1 MEQPVQDCDE
11 LSVKSM
17 KIQSSQGDEEHN
29 STRPAG
35 TFTTAMLYNKIP

>member
-17 KIQSSQGDEEHN
+17 KIQSTQGDGERD
-29 STRPAG
+29 SIRPAG
-35 TFTTAMLYNKIP
+35 TFTTAMLDSKIP